1 MFEEARIEGDFTL
14 SSGKKSTVFYD
25 FDRVP
30 PQLLLQWAD
39 QLCDKIKSSGLK
51 FDYVV
56 APAIGGI
63 ILGWLVAGEA
73 GVPLV
78 IVDKDGKTR
87 GNWPDKSK
95 FIVVDDVIS
104 TYDTIKRVASIFS
117 DKCVGAA
124 GFIFRGKTLLSNTI
138 VLEHKEIE
146 T

>member
-1 MFEEARIEGDFTL
+1 MFEEVRVEGEFTL
-14 SSGKKSTVFYD
+14 SSGRKSTVFYD
-25 FDRVP
+25 FDLAS
-30 PQLLLQWAD
+30 PQQFLKWAD
-39 QLCDKIKSSGLK
+39 QLCDKIKESGIK

-87 GNWPDKSK
+87 GQWPDKSR

-104 TYDTIKRVASIFS
+104 TYGTIKRVAGMFG
-117 DKCVGAA
+117 DLCVGAA
-124 GFIFRGKTLLSNTI
+124 GFIFRGEKMLPKTI

-146 T
+146 K

>member
-30 PQLLLQWAD
+30 PAQLLKYAD
-39 QLCDKIKSSGLK
+39 QLCDKIKESGIK

-78 IVDKDGKTR
+78 IVDKDNKTR
-87 GNWPDKSK
+87 GTWPDKSK

-104 TYDTIKRVASIFS
+104 SYETIKRMRDLFS
-117 DKCVGAA
+117 DRLVGAA
-124 GFIFRGKTLLSNTI
+124 GFIFRGKKILPNTI
-138 VLEHKEIE
+138 VLEHKEVE
-146 T
+146 V